1 MNIGNQKSVMLN
13 DKVYE
18 DVFFKADKETSDN
31 YLTSKNNYDKMHMLD
46 EFIQG
51 SVSAQVVSNHQPIIR
66 LVCAESLTELEF
78 DEDE

>member
-1 MNIGNQKSVMLN
+1 MEIGNQKSVMLN
-13 DKVYE
+13 DKVYQ

-31 YLTSKNNYDKMHMLD
+31 YITTKDNYDKIHMLD

-66 LVCAESLTELEF
+66 LVCAESLTEF